1 MRARS
6 EAAGRGG
13 LAGDESRLVPA
24 GLEPPLLVAH
34 DLELRDEGG
43 ELAVLEDVSR
53 ARARVAL
60 EVRARGVRDQ
70 EPAAGRELRGE
81 REEQGPMQEVRAED
95 DVPRSARQGLRLEI
109 DLEGL
114 DGEPLGAR
122 VARRPREGDVRDV
135 RERDVEPTACEP
147 ERVPARS
154 PRHVEGPATAG
165 QERVEADEERRGL
178 RRRRVL
184 AVPRVPSLAVV
195 AGHDRF
201 VRPCACVG
209 KAGLGKRA
217 AAPSGLSVL
226 PALGLLVLLC
236 AACGPKRAPTP
247 QPPTGADAG
256 APAAPEPAPQ
266 APSQPAPAIPVPGPE
281 RAPVEGAVEPVP
293 LRSAEE
299 LRAGVAAFARGG
311 TDGPAQRAARAL
323 QLLASGLDRGDRAGV
338 AGEEIRRL
346 RSEAAVLSGL
356 GAIDLDRA
364 ARLKAALDQAAA
376 AVQRIAASRH
386 DPWLAEWVAAAA
398 SAVREVEPRT
408 PLELQLA
415 PVQDALRSLA
425 DAALVAWQLEARC
438 AACPGTAASPSPSGR

>member
-1 MRARS
+1 
-6 EAAGRGG
+6 
-13 LAGDESRLVPA
+13 VPA
-24 GLEPPLLVAH
+24 GLEPPLLVAYE
-34 DLELRDEGG
+34 LEPGDQGG

-60 EVRARGVRDQ
+60 EVRAGGVREQ

-81 REEQGPMQEVRAED
+81 REEQRPMQEVRAQD

-114 DGEPLGAR
+114 DGEPLGTR
-122 VARRPREGDVRDV
+122 VARRLREGDVRDV
-135 RERDVEPTACEP
+135 RERDVEPSACEP

-154 PRHVEGPATAG
+154 PRHVESPATAG
-165 QERVEADEERRGL
+165 QERVEPEQERRGTTD
-178 RRRRVL
+178 VL
-184 AVPRVPSLAVV
+184 VAVTGVPALAVV
-195 AGHDRF
+195 PWHDGF
-201 VRPCACVG
+201 VRPSACVG
-209 KAGLGKRA
+209 KAGLAKRA

-226 PALGLLVLLC
+226 PALGMLVLLC

-266 APSQPAPAIPVPGPE
+266 APSQPAPAIPIPGPE
-281 RAPVEGAVEPVP
+281 RAPVEGALEPVP
-293 LRSAEE
+293 LQSAEE

-311 TDGPAQRAARAL
+311 ADGPAQRAARAL

-346 RSEAAVLSGL
+346 RSEAAALSGL

-376 AVQRIAASRH
+376 AVERIAASRH
-386 DPWLAEWVAAAA
+386 DPWLAEWAAAAA

-415 PVQDALRSLA
+415 RVQDALRSLA

-438 AACPGTAASPSPSGR
+438 AACPGAATPTSPSRR

>member
-1 MRARS
+1 MRAPS

-34 DLELRDEGG
+34 ELEPRDERR

-122 VARRPREGDVRDV
+122 VVRRPREGDVRDV

-165 QERVEADEERRGL
+165 QERVEPEQERRGVTD
-178 RRRRVL
+178 VL
-184 AVPRVPSLAVV
+184 VAVTGVPALAVV
-195 AGHDRF
+195 AGHGG
-201 VRPCACVG
+201 VVMPSACVG

-217 AAPSGLSVL
+217 AAPSGLSSL
-226 PALGLLVLLC
+226 PALCLLVLLG

-247 QPPTGADAG
+247 QPPAGADAG
-256 APAAPEPAPQ
+256 APAAPESAPQ
-266 APSQPAPAIPVPGPE
+266 APSQPAPAIPIPGPE

-386 DPWLAEWVAAAA
+386 DPWLAEWAAAAA
-398 SAVREVEPRT
+398 SAVREVGPRT

-415 PVQDALRSLA
+415 PVQDALRSLT

-438 AACPGTAASPSPSGR
+438 AACPGTAASPLPSGR